1 MLLSAK
7 SWIKTTK
14 TTYKGNRSRYIVTC
28 RRSTIKSCRY
38 LLRWL
43 TRPTTMVPKY
53 THKKSTSCTS
63 SPASSQKIRRNSINC
78 FSTLSKHSHSNIY
91 PLSRPKEAF
100 HLIYVNS
107 TQGGK
112 SKCWS
117 TFKTVILE
125 ELPLKYLL
133 YLEKLVLIRPSFLDK
148 ASSIVQF
155 GVQNKFFNSKLEKF
169 DSLRTYFDSI
179 KKKMD

>member
-1 MLLSAK
+1 
-7 SWIKTTK
+7 
-14 TTYKGNRSRYIVTC
+14 
-28 RRSTIKSCRY
+28 
-38 LLRWL
+38 
-43 TRPTTMVPKY
+43 MVQKY
-53 THKKSTSCTS
+53 THKKSTLCTS
-63 SPASSQKIRRNSINC
+63 YLTSSQILHKNSINS
-78 FSTLSKHSHSNIY
+78 FSTLSTLSQSNIY
-91 PLSRPKEAF
+91 PLFRPKEAF

-117 TFKTVILE
+117 SFKTVILE

-169 DSLRTYFDSI
+169 DSLRSYFGSI
-179 KKKMD
+179 KKKIDEMKKFLPTEVIQEEEPSIENIIKANPFFICNFNQNRTSYESTGLKQ